1 MSIKV
6 TILGSG
12 TSMGVPMIACN
23 CQTCTSSDSRDK
35 RTRCS
40 ALIEVKGKRLL
51 IDATPELRLQCLAN
65 HITDIDAC
73 LITHTHADHIFGLDD
88 LRGFT
93 KAHQKPLEIWSSTLH
108 FDKLYS
114 IFGYADLK
122 HTAGNKNLP
131 QLIFRSFD
139 PNEPFTVAGITI
151 TPLELPHVVANCVA
165 RMNTIGFRIDN
176 FAYCTDICRMDQ
188 KHIEALKGIDTLVL
202 GVLRHK
208 PHVAHLNIEQAISLS
223 RQIGSRQTYFTH
235 IGHNILHARDQKN
248 LPEGFF
254 LACDGLQIEC

>member
-23 CQTCTSSDSRDK
+23 CETCTSSDQRDK
-35 RTRCS
+35 RTRSS
-40 ALIEVKGKRLL
+40 ALIETAGKRIL

-65 HITDIDAC
+65 NIASIDAC
-73 LITHTHADHIFGLDD
+73 LITHTHADHIFGIDD

-93 KAHQKPLEIWSSTLH
+93 KSSGKPLEIWAGQLH
-108 FDKLYS
+108 FDKLYE

-131 QLIFRSFD
+131 QLVFRKFD
-139 PNEPFTVAGITI
+139 QMAPFTVAGIEV
-151 TPLELPHVVANCVA
+151 TPIELPHVTIECIAK
-165 RMNTIGFRIDN
+165 MNSIGFRFGN
-176 FAYCTDICRMDQ
+176 FAYCTDLCRMDQ
-188 KHIEALKGIDTLVL
+188 QHIEALKDIETLVL

-208 PHVAHLNIEQAISLS
+208 THIAHLNIEQAIDLS
-223 RQIGSRQTYFTH
+223 RQIGVSRTFFTH
-235 IGHNILHARDQKN
+235 IGHNILHSRDQQN

-254 LACDGLQIEC
+254 LTHDGLQIKC

>member
-12 TSMGVPMIACN
+12 TSMGVPMIACD

-65 HITDIDAC
+65 NITDIDAC

-93 KAHQKPLEIWSSTLH
+93 KAHQKPLEIWSSSVH

-122 HTAGNKNLP
+122 HTAGNKSLP
-131 QLIFRSFD
+131 QLIFRKFNTD
-139 PNEPFTVAGITI
+139 TPFNVAGITVI
-151 TPLELPHVVANCVA
+151 PLELHHVMNDCVA
-165 RMNTIGFRIDN
+165 KTTSIGFRFGN
-176 FAYCTDICRMDQ
+176 FAYCTDLCRMDQ
-188 KHIEALKGIDTLVL
+188 QHIEALKGIDTLVL

-208 PHVAHLNIEQAISLS
+208 PHIAHLNIEQAVNLS
-223 RQIGSRQTYFTH
+223 RQIGVSQTFFTH
-235 IGHNILHARDQKN
+235 IGHNILHDRDQQN

-254 LACDGLQIEC
+254 LSYDGLQIEC